1 MFAISAGSACYP
13 IVLAL
18 LLLSSA
24 CARPKAIPLPIV
36 TTPRFPDF
44 IQPRVP
50 DDFTGTAPA
59 INASRGWTFLQ
70 AGDLKNAEHEFA
82 AALTAPA
89 FYPAETSLGYLELAK
104 KDPRSALPHFDRD
117 FSAS

>member
-1 MFAISAGSACYP
+1 MAI
-13 IVLAL
+13 AL

-59 INASRGWTFLQ
+59 INASRGWAFLQ
-70 AGDLKNAEHEFA
+70 AVDLKNAENEFA

-89 FYPAETSLGYLELAK
+89 FYPAETTLGYLELAK
-104 KDPRSALPHFDRD
+104 KDRRPARRD
-117 FSAS
+117 FARSLA